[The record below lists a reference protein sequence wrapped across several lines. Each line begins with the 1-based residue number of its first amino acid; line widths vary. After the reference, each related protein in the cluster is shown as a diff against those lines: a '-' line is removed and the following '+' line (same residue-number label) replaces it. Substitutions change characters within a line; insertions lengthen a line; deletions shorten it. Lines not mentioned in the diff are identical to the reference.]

1 MGVNFIGLQPLKF
14 WIKGKWETIM
24 ESTKHPPAG
33 HEIEREEVMALLDGE
48 LDAQRARAVE
58 AHLAT
63 CAECRAL
70 SEELKAMSARMSSW
84 KIETSPASLEEKTMS
99 AAEQAL
105 KPAPFFTLRPQRSR
119 TMKWTLGFAGGFA
132 ILLLVVAIG
141 TPNLLRSR
149 LAVDRGEPGQVTW
162 DERSMW
168 AHRSWPWESKPAPAQ
183 SPPAPV
189 PTDAEKGMGQRG
201 PMVIRTASLL
211 LVTKEFEKARAAVQQ
226 IVAKHGG
233 FLGQLS
239 VSGEANTGRTLQA
252 TLRIPADKLDA
263 AFGELK
269 ALGRV
274 TSEAQTGEE
283 VTQQYVDLTARLSN
297 ARATEKRLVEVL
309 AQRTGKVKDVL
320 EVEREIA
327 RVREEIET
335 MDAQRRSM
343 EKQVQFAT
351 VNLRVAEEFQKQ
363 LEVTPPSTGTT
374 MWNALVEGFR
384 TASDSLLGIAEFAL
398 RAGPSLVLW
407 TLILWWPAR
416 LVWRRFRP
424 AAN

>member
-1 MGVNFIGLQPLKF
+1 
-14 WIKGKWETIM
+14 M

-48 LDAQRARAVE
+48 LDAPRARALE

-63 CAECRAL
+63 CAECRSLA
-70 SEELKAMSARMSSW
+70 EELKSVSARMSAW

-105 KPAPFFTLRPQRSR
+105 TPDPASTARPKLRPRGWRLMLQLA
-119 TMKWTLGFAGGFA
+119 LGTAVVVIVAVATIPGF
-132 ILLLVVAIG
+132 L
-141 TPNLLRSR
+141 
-149 LAVDRGEPGQVTW
+149 W
-162 DERSMW
+162 
-168 AHRSWPWESKPAPAQ
+168 APALIRKQGMVGPAQGSAEQ
-183 SPPAPV
+183 SAPSVVQFEKVAPDAPPAPR
-189 PTDAEKGMGQRG
+189 TMAESTHGRLDEAKAIRLG
-201 PMVIRTASLL
+201 PMVIRTASLT
-211 LVTKEFEKARAAVQQ
+211 LVTKEFERSRAAIQQ

-239 VSGEANTGRTLQA
+239 VSGESNTGRTLQA

-274 TSEAQTGEE
+274 TSEAQSGEE

-327 RVREEIET
+327 RVREEIES
-335 MDAQRRSM
+335 MDAQRRAM

-351 VNLRVAEEFQKQ
+351 VNLRISEEFQKQ

-407 TLILWWPAR
+407 ALILCWPAR